1 MVFPKSRASWRMSA
15 FAFHK
20 KHHRNFFQRMGEA
33 PEASEAS
40 QASEARDL
48 LVSVDH
54 VGAQGEL
61 AETCWN

>member
-1 MVFPKSRASWRMSA
+1 MSA
-15 FAFHK
+15 FTFHK
-20 KHHRNFFQRMGEA
+20 KHHRNFVQRMGEA
-33 PEASEAS
+33 PEAS

>member
-1 MVFPKSRASWRMSA
+1 MSA
-15 FAFHK
+15 FTFRK
-20 KHHRNFFQRMGEA
+20 KHHRNFVQRMGEA